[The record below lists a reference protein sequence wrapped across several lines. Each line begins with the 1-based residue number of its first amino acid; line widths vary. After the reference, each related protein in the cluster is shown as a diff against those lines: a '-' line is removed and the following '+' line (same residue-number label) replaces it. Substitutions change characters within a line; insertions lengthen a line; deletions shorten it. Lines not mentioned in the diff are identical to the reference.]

1 MSVNEFESASK
12 RQRLSDQEKVGD
24 CPTLMRE
31 DDIAVAQSL
40 HSSSNIHSALQS
52 SMPVLQLNEG
62 DQNHSNL
69 SGSKLPNMSGSQ
81 HEQEKNLPLV
91 VQVSVTR
98 QI

>member
-1 MSVNEFESASK
+1 
-12 RQRLSDQEKVGD
+12 
-24 CPTLMRE
+24 
-31 DDIAVAQSL
+31 
-40 HSSSNIHSALQS
+40 
-52 SMPVLQLNEG
+52 MPVLQLNEG